1 LVAATR
7 PNDTPDA
14 PVKPLPVIVTV
25 VPPPVVPGPPL
36 TDEIAGAEAVAN
48 PNLSAATGDEALL
61 DPTTLTST
69 VPEPEAGMVAVID
82 ESEFTVKL
90 RAATPVVPRKLVPV
104 IVTQVLSPAGSP
116 LLGLTLVTVGTDPAV
131 YVKWSAE
138 EVDDVPVYDVTVTS
152 TVPVL

>member
-1 LVAATR
+1 MVAATR

-14 PVKPLPVIVTV
+14 PVKPLPVIVIV
-25 VPPPVVPGPPL
+25 VPP
-36 TDEIAGAEAVAN
+36 
-48 PNLSAATGDEALL
+48 
-61 DPTTLTST
+61 
-69 VPEPEAGMVAVID
+69 
-82 ESEFTVKL
+82 
-90 RAATPVVPRKLVPV
+90 PVVPRKLVPV